1 MAKSKDDLCSQSLD
15 LKVGKVANCTIK
27 LKLDVRHEG
36 SDEYCPVS
44 IYFFLN
50 GERWYYPVG
59 DRMTREEF
67 YLVSHA
73 TGKGRIA
80 MNSQGERPYDIKLRL
95 EGLFDSFFAKLQQLH
110 SKGRLTMDAIKTMMT
125 GNTSADG
132 EDFLSVWESEMKKK
146 SLGTR
151 DSYAIARNSFIRHV
165 GHVSGFNISIAEVQ
179 KWYEGMVA
187 DGLKKTTIGIYL
199 RAFRVAWNA
208 CESYGYLSHDDY
220 PFGKGD
226 TLISIPKSATRR
238 NCVLTVDQMTEL
250 YQCFVDKKY
259 PEDWDTDWRENA
271 HMSLGLFLVQ
281 YLCNGFN
288 LADAARL
295 TYDDHYFKS
304 GKKSFRFVRQKT
316 QDRSDMEVVIPIIQ
330 PLQYILDQIAAPPKK
345 GALVF
350 PQIYGGETDEVK
362 RKVRVSQEN
371 QNIRT
376 RMSRLVKSMGWEVE
390 PTSTWCRNSFATNL
404 SHAGGVPK
412 DYISEAMG
420 HSISSGA
427 VTDLY
432 IQTYPLAQQIQ
443 FNSKLLKVGEQA
455 MLMDQLQDLS
465 IEELRAAIEIVRS
478 RQKEQKI

>member
-15 LKVGKVANCTIK
+15 LKLGKVANCTIK
-27 LKLDVRHEG
+27 LKLDVRHE
-36 SDEYCPVS
+36 SNDEYCPVS

-151 DSYAIARNSFIRHV
+151 DSYAIARNSFIKYV
-165 GHVSGFNISIAEVQ
+165 GHVPGFKVSIVEVK
-179 KWYEGMVA
+179 KWCDGMVA
-187 DGLKKTTIGIYL
+187 DNLKKTTIGIYL
-199 RAFRVAWNA
+199 RAFRAAWKA
-208 CESYGYLSHDDY
+208 CEKYGYLSHDDY

-226 TLISIPKSATRR
+226 TLVSIPKSATRR
-238 NCVLTVDQMTEL
+238 DSVLSVDQMTEL
-250 YQCFVDKKY
+250 YQCFVDKNY

-271 HMSLGLFLVQ
+271 HVSLGLFLAQ

-304 GKKSFRFVRQKT
+304 GKKSFRFIRQKT
-316 QDRSDMEVVIPIIQ
+316 EDRSDTEVVIPIIE
-330 PLQYILDQIAAPPKK
+330 PLQYILDEIAAPPTK

-362 RKVRVSQEN
+362 RKARVSQEN
-371 QNIRT
+371 KNIRT
-376 RMSRLVKSMGWEVE
+376 RMSRLVKSLDWEIE
-390 PTSTWCRNSFATNL
+390 PTSTWCRHSFATNL

-412 DYISEAMG
+412 EYISEAMG
-420 HSISSGA
+420 HSISGGA

-432 IQTYPLAQQIQ
+432 IQTYPLSMQMQ
-443 FNSKLLKVGEQA
+443 FNSKLLKAEGQET
-455 MLMDQLQDLS
+455 LMDKLQEFSL
-465 IEELRAAIEIVRS
+465 EELQAAIAIMEKNRAG
-478 RQKEQKI
+478 E